1 MRRLPSLCRAALDVI
16 AGVASGSTGGEG
28 KILIVVIMISAVD
41 MWTTPQSRR
50 NIHAQPVDNFVD
62 KSADLRCSP
71 VDNLCFR

>member
-1 MRRLPSLCRAALDVI
+1 MDVI

-28 KILIVVIMISAVD
+28 RILIIVVIMIIAVD

-62 KSADLRCSP
+62 KSADLRCPP